1 MSPLS
6 ETETDVN
13 QRIIF
18 RNLSSQREISAR
30 KHTHILTQAGAE
42 ESRKGYGRLPR

>member
-18 RNLSSQREISAR
+18 RNLSSQREISAL